1 MEISPE
7 GLKDHSQPWAIAG
20 SQFICGIFCNTE
32 VTDLLSIIVCLIV
45 SLQSQGETYLA
56 FAWSF
61 LDIFVFDLHGYM
73 GVIVMLTVND
83 TFKWTLSAKERLTHH
98 IAFFHAQDLWFSLV
112 SGMKDSR

>member
-1 MEISPE
+1 MQAVNSSAAFSVIQKLQIS
-7 GLKDHSQPWAIAG
+7 L
-20 SQFICGIFCNTE
+20 
-32 VTDLLSIIVCLIV
+32 VIVCLIV

-98 IAFFHAQDLWFSLV
+98 IAFFHAQDL
-112 SGMKDSR
+112 